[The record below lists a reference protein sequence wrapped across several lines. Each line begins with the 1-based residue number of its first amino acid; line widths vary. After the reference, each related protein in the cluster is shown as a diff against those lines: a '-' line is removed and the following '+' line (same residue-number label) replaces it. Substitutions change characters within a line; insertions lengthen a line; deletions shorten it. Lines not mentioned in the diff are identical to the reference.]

1 MRIDGE
7 VNKALAQAHVKEKLA
22 QQGALA
28 RAWTPGQFGE
38 FIHDEIVKWARV
50 VKAPGAKVE

>member
-1 MRIDGE
+1 MRINGE
-7 VNKALAQAHVKEKLA
+7 VNKALAQPDVKEKLA

-38 FIHDEIVKWARV
+38 FIRR
-50 VKAPGAKVE
+50 